1 MTLPQRSKTQPPPVS
16 TSPTPTPS
24 VTSGTGTSWATV
36 GKSGTV
42 EKNISIAPKK
52 ATPRKYVLLNADD
65 QRLDERLARPDK
77 PAMDSLHD
85 RITNRGK
92 VCNDFHLLGVCRTQ
106 HCPFS
111 HEPKLTA
118 MEQLALRHKARNKL
132 CSSYDECRDTECYW
146 GHVCPYDPSCTYG
159 VCFFGEMHGID
170 KRAAKKWFPDGTTEP
185 VAA

>member
-1 MTLPQRSKTQPPPVS
+1 MTMPQRSKTQPPPVS
-16 TSPTPTPS
+16 TSPTPTPTPS
-24 VTSGTGTSWATV
+24 VTSATGPSWATV

-42 EKNISIAPKK
+42 EKNICIAPRK
-52 ATPRKYVLLNADD
+52 AALRKYVLLNADD
-65 QRLDERLARPDK
+65 QRLDERLPRPDK
-77 PAMDSLHD
+77 PAMDNLHD

-132 CSSYDECRDTECYW
+132 CSSYDECQSFLLHLW
-146 GHVCPYDPSCTYG
+146 
-159 VCFFGEMHGID
+159 
-170 KRAAKKWFPDGTTEP
+170 
-185 VAA
+185 